1 MRDDALFITLNTL
14 LVAMPEVSLAESLK
28 IAEQVNAKILA
39 DNAGE
44 VFKTDPLGQVLLPDN
59 DKVLVAKWIDTQ
71 EDIKTYIAGGM
82 KINAIKE
89 VRARCVSIET
99 GDSLGL
105 RASKE
110 GVEAWLDGKH
120 LL

>member
-44 VFKTDPLGQVLLPDN
+44 VFEVSHLGRTRLSDFDPVR
-59 DKVLVAKWIDTQ
+59 AARWIDTQ
-71 EDIKTYIAGGM
+71 GDIKTLIATKK
-82 KINAIKE
+82 KIEAIKE
-89 VRARCVSIET
+89 TRARCVSIET

-105 RASKE
+105 RAAKDA
-110 GVEAWLDGKH
+110 VEAWMDGKH
-120 LL
+120 LS